1 MSNPVADLG
10 HTIEAALL
18 FLKEYRYNHE
28 AVRSAIEDRGPPADH
43 ARACMCSSMILKH
56 SPSILEPHPKGSEG
70 CWWSVRKIKERLI
83 EKLSQ
88 ARDRAPPPVDLVYRQ
103 VLEVVDRAF
112 EGA

>member
-1 MSNPVADLG
+1 MTC
-10 HTIEAALL
+10 H
-18 FLKEYRYNHE
+18 KEDC
-28 AVRSAIEDRGPPADH
+28 VDCC
-43 ARACMCSSMILKH
+43 ARTCMCSSVILKH

-70 CWWSVRKIKERLI
+70 CWWSVQKIKTRLI